1 MMSLSLV
8 IHNHQPVD
16 NNPEII
22 DKIYRKSYLPFLE
35 TISRYPK
42 IKITLHY
49 TGYLLSWIEK
59 KYPEFISKLRN
70 MINIEQVE
78 ILGGGFYE
86 PIFSVL
92 PEKDIV
98 GQTNFMKSYLVRLLG
113 TNPEGC
119 WLAERIWEPNL
130 PEILQKCGVKFTLL
144 DDSLFIRS
152 GLDYPDCFQPF
163 FTEICHHFSQK

>member
-59 KYPEFISKLRN
+59 KYPEFISKLRH
-70 MINIEQVE
+70 MIAP
-78 ILGGGFYE
+78 ILTAVSSHVSSATFA
-86 PIFSVL
+86 L
-92 PEKDIV
+92 
-98 GQTNFMKSYLVRLLG
+98 NCR
-113 TNPEGC
+113 
-119 WLAERIWEPNL
+119 
-130 PEILQKCGVKFTLL
+130 
-144 DDSLFIRS
+144 
-152 GLDYPDCFQPF
+152 
-163 FTEICHHFSQK
+163 